1 MKKGFIYLFLLVF
14 TAVAFTACSDD
25 DDNIPLKD
33 VSKSYSGTALALKFN
48 GTSVDNATAE
58 IATNESGTATITLK
72 NVVLGYPSLEVSN
85 VACDSKSDSVYFTG
99 NVSNTIYEVTVKGT
113 ATKNFSNLTV
123 QQKYVAPIV
132 GKWTI
137 AKDIVDPFY
146 DPEDPDYTPDPAY
159 LDTIPS
165 LYLKVE
171 NPTDSVVFMGEKYQ
185 NDVFVVAI
193 KQLIGMVAGSMLNL
207 EVNYFESTPTGGI
220 AFSVELP
227 EESEEPAA
235 VAMNYNFQG
244 KMLKLPKTRTH
255 IQSRSTFEFPG
266 ALGEN
271 IVRYYIIDNKFYLAV
286 NKSAIDM
293 LLQGKS
299 LEEMVKQYLG
309 PNVTLAQLGIQETQG
324 YLTLPVCYKVE
335 GGKATVYVTN
345 EMMVPVVK
353 ILVEVVN
360 NLTTLGD
367 PMMDAFLLPILK
379 MIAPEFQTMIEES
392 TTFDLGLNLDPYKE

>member
-185 NDVFVVAI
+185 NDVFVGAI

-335 GGKATVYVTN
+335 GGKATVYVTKD
-345 EMMVPVVK
+345 MMVPVVK

-392 TTFDLGLNLDPYKE
+392 TTFELGLNLDPYTE

>member
-72 NVVLGYPSLEVSN
+72 NVVLGYPSLEVSK

-123 QQKYVAPIV
+123 EQKYVAPIV

-185 NDVFVVAI
+185 NDVFVDAI

>member
-123 QQKYVAPIV
+123 EQKYVAPIV

-165 LYLKVE
+165 LYMKVE

>member
-165 LYLKVE
+165 LYMKVE

-185 NDVFVVAI
+185 NDVFVGAI

-266 ALGEN
+266 ALGET

-309 PNVTLAQLGIQETQG
+309 PNVTLAQLGIQEIQG

-367 PMMDAFLLPILK
+367 PMMDAILLPMLQT
-379 MIAPEFQTMIEES
+379 IAPEFQTMIEES

>member
-185 NDVFVVAI
+185 NDVFVGAI

>member
-165 LYLKVE
+165 LYMKVE

-185 NDVFVVAI
+185 NDVFVGAI

-309 PNVTLAQLGIQETQG
+309 PNVTLAQLGIQEIQG

-367 PMMDAFLLPILK
+367 PMMDAILLPMLQT
-379 MIAPEFQTMIEES
+379 IAPEFQTMIEES